1 MIWARSDLSTETHAE
16 LGFFACNWSFQ
27 VPELKYFEDALFQK
41 VSNTYSLGRR
51 WTFRSLS
58 EEQACKV
65 LAENIDSRLIA
76 RDRWV

>member
-1 MIWARSDLSTETHAE
+1 MPD
-16 LGFFACNWSFQ
+16 
-27 VPELKYFEDALFQK
+27 LKYFLSTLKYFRHLKLPEDAPFQK
-41 VSNTYSLGRR
+41 VPNIHPLGRR

-58 EEQACKV
+58 EEQACKI

>member
-1 MIWARSDLSTETHAE
+1 M
-16 LGFFACNWSFQ
+16 
-27 VPELKYFEDALFQK
+27 PELKYFEDALFQK
-41 VSNTYSLGRR
+41 VPNTYSLGRR